1 MLTLGEKRTRAFPV
15 SCGRRPLGWLYMAFT
30 LICFIFICFF
40 SSFFCS
46 LLKAASCKIGRGK
59 ERSKLSSKH
68 TLKKTGGWRTSLVA
82 RAHAAPAEAT
92 SSVTSTCWAAHLR
105 LVLQPQG
112 SGCFWSP
119 WAPRLTHITQRSFG
133 ELGRRSG
140 SLHTVLAFLE
150 LTV

>member
-1 MLTLGEKRTRAFPV
+1 
-15 SCGRRPLGWLYMAFT
+15 MAFT

-40 SSFFCS
+40 SNFFCS

-82 RAHAAPAEAT
+82 RAHAAPAEAE

-119 WAPRLTHITQRSFG
+119 WAPLLTHITQNPFWRVGKEEWISSYS
-133 ELGRRSG
+133 SG
-140 SLHTVLAFLE
+140 FPGTHCVVQADLE
-150 LTV
+150 FIDICIPLPPKCCWD